1 VAGGKVP
8 QVKPLKEPPGR
19 RPTMRS
25 VTETRCSNCSK
36 PANVAHGNYQFKE
49 SGLEN
54 VILCGIELIKCDH
67 CGNEDPIIPGIDDL
81 FRTIALALVTKP
93 YGLAGEEVRFLRKY
107 MGLTGD
113 RFSRLLH
120 IDKTTLSKWE
130 NNDDPVGTQSDLAIR
145 MLTMSQNESLRDKL
159 KYVICEHFEK
169 IQFRA
174 HCVRLHRRG
183 AKKRIYTPE
192 RPSIEI
198 KTSDLTYAYA

>member
-1 VAGGKVP
+1 MVGGIGEDAATRKA
-8 QVKPLKEPPGR
+8 
-19 RPTMRS
+19 TINMRS
-25 VTETRCSNCSK
+25 LDTVLCSNCSQ
-36 PANVAHGNYQFKE
+36 PAKVVHGNYQFKE

-54 VILCGIELIKCDH
+54 IVLCGIELVKCSH
-67 CGNEDPIIPGIDDL
+67 CGNEDPIIPGMDDL

-93 YGLAGEEVRFLRKY
+93 YRLAGEEVRFLRKY

-113 RFSRLLH
+113 GFSRLLH

-145 MLTMSQNESLRDKL
+145 MLAMSQDESLRDKL
-159 KYVICEHFEK
+159 KYVVHEHFEK

-174 HCVRLHRRG
+174 HCARVRSR
-183 AKKRIYTPE
+183 AKKPRYVPE

-198 KTSDLTYAYA
+198 KASDLTYAYA